1 VVVPTYK
8 NSNKF
13 RYFMNLYTILQQEYD
28 HYHVIIIDDAS
39 DDHTADKI
47 EKEIRGNLFVRK
59 KVTLLRN

>member
-1 VVVPTYK
+1 
-8 NSNKF
+8 
-13 RYFMNLYTILQQEYD
+13 MNLYTILQQEYD